1 MSLKFNKYYRKRKVE
16 LMMKRLIL
24 VLFIIF
30 GTLSFS
36 SLDKIIVGVVN
47 DNYENP
53 IISGTIN
60 RGGLANLLFGM
71 KKDGDFARQMY
82 QNLSDADKIEFII
95 EKHDE
100 SALISLLKIF
110 EKRKYKGQ
118 MEITEVA
125 SSENKNIRQIA
136 EKNKWTYNVYPF
148 AREISGTV
156 KISGNDMN
164 KGEFVEGLFQDAKSK
179 LK

>member
-164 KGEFVEGLFQDAKSK
+164 KGEFVEGMFQDAKSK

>member
-1 MSLKFNKYYRKRKVE
+1 
-16 LMMKRLIL
+16 MKRLIL

-156 KISGNDMN
+156 KISGNDMS
-164 KGEFVEGLFQDAKSK
+164 KGEFIEGLFQDAKSK

>member
-36 SLDKIIVGVVN
+36 AFDKVVIGVIN

-95 EKHDE
+95 KSTMNQH
-100 SALISLLKIF
+100 LLVF
-110 EKRKYKGQ
+110 
-118 MEITEVA
+118 
-125 SSENKNIRQIA
+125 
-136 EKNKWTYNVYPF
+136 
-148 AREISGTV
+148 
-156 KISGNDMN
+156 
-164 KGEFVEGLFQDAKSK
+164 
-179 LK
+179 

>member
-1 MSLKFNKYYRKRKVE
+1 
-16 LMMKRLIL
+16 MKRLIL

-164 KGEFVEGLFQDAKSK
+164 KGEFVEGMFQDAKSK

>member
-1 MSLKFNKYYRKRKVE
+1 
-16 LMMKRLIL
+16 MMKRLIL

>member
-1 MSLKFNKYYRKRKVE
+1 M
-16 LMMKRLIL
+16 
-24 VLFIIF
+24 
-30 GTLSFS
+30 
-36 SLDKIIVGVVN
+36 
-47 DNYENP
+47 
-53 IISGTIN
+53 
-60 RGGLANLLFGM
+60 
-71 KKDGDFARQMY
+71 
-82 QNLSDADKIEFII
+82 
-95 EKHDE
+95 
-100 SALISLLKIF
+100 KIF

>member
-1 MSLKFNKYYRKRKVE
+1 
-16 LMMKRLIL
+16 MKKLIL
-24 VLFIIF
+24 ALFIIF

-36 SLDKIIVGVVN
+36 AFDKVVIGVIN
-47 DNYENP
+47 DNYESP

-156 KISGNDMN
+156 KISGSDTT
-164 KGEFVEGLFQDAKSK
+164 KAEFVEGLFQNVKSK
-179 LK
+179 VK

>member
-1 MSLKFNKYYRKRKVE
+1 
-16 LMMKRLIL
+16 MKRLIL